1 MSKTMPIAALLLTA
15 ISLAATAALVND
27 QTESS
32 EPDATLTS
40 TAAGTDD
47 WNRRGTRNAG
57 AATQQN
63 GPETMVDLPRRGER
77 SPYQTVA
84 HNAIQ
89 TPNDWSRRGSR

>member
-1 MSKTMPIAALLLTA
+1 MSKTMPIAALLLAA

-32 EPDATLTS
+32 ELGTALTS
-40 TAAGTDD
+40 SPSSTAD
-47 WNRRGTRNAG
+47 WSRRGTRNAS

-63 GPETMVDLPRRGER
+63 GPETVVDLPRRGER

-84 HNAIQ
+84 DNGTQ
-89 TPNDWSRRGSR
+89 TPNDWLRRGSR